1 MASNRYF
8 TPSQTIQKSYLRLSV
23 EEDSFGNFRTKLSV
37 LLNDLNPTDRE
48 ETNKGRVKTFL
59 EQTFWGG
66 KDYEVNGG
74 ATDLWIKDKSIG
86 RNVVLFEFKKVGDS
100 GMPTVEKLNR
110 KGLHEIILYYIIEEF
125 ENANTSIKHLIV
137 TDGYQYFSF
146 EKSAFWEL
154 FGNDKAFVREVLHSE
169 HTTDE
174 KRKYIYD
181 QIIKPKVEKVEN
193 KLKFTYFDL
202 RSFEK
207 QLNDDKVFKNPK
219 FRAIYKFFS
228 PTHLQ
233 KLSFQQDHNT
243 LNRNFYV
250 ELLYIMGLE
259 ERGDKHQIQRLK
271 ENERQPYSLIE
282 QAYTLLADYELPEAA
297 TVDSSIDKRFET
309 ALGLVIVWI
318 NRTLFMKL
326 LESQLMAF
334 NSDKKKYAFFE
345 KLTDFAMMHYLF
357 CKVMAI
363 PEAERSEEMKEK
375 FGEVP
380 YLNSSLFELTSIEKE
395 YFPISSLRNSEIKIL
410 KGTCLK
416 DKKGKVAS
424 GDLAVLDYLKLFLD
438 SYDFGAD
445 AGETGKTI
453 INASVLGLIF
463 EKINGYRD
471 GSFFTPGYI
480 TSYLCRETLR
490 RCVTDKYNEQYG
502 TSYKDF
508 NELADDFDYTD
519 KNKRDDVND
528 LINHIRVC
536 DPAVGSG
543 HFVVSALNELIAIKR
558 ELNVLKTIDGKRFK
572 HRVDIEDDE
581 LIVTD
586 ADGELRYDPDDV
598 MSQLVQETLFEEK
611 RTLIENCLFGVDLN
625 PNSAEICQLR
635 LWIELLKHAYYQPKG
650 ADGKRH
656 LQTLPNIDINI
667 KCGNSLVMKYTLDAP
682 IDKVLRGANVTMDEY
697 RKHVADYKNCPS
709 KENKRAVEQ
718 DIAKIKSKLNE
729 GYDKET
735 DEYKKW
741 VKVCSEIL
749 DRCNSLFPP
758 EEAETKVL
766 MDLRKKEAKLRQSL
780 EEVSSRHARLKAFEW
795 RYEFPEVLNDKG
807 QFEGFDCIIGN
818 PPYGVSIQDEYRKT
832 VEEKYEHV
840 PDYEI
845 YCYFISLGHKL
856 LKNNGYLAYII
867 PNMWLFNVTYTNYR
881 ADLFKDWNIVELL
894 DCTNFQIFDSATVRN
909 TVVTFKKTACNSGF
923 SGYRN
928 TRGLSDETEGKKSK
942 GKDYFS
948 ELTQREHQLIS
959 NNELTENFSQSW
971 GLALSLTEQEKK
983 IVTTIESAG
992 SRLNDYFDVSQG
1004 YIPYRLTDLEK
1015 KYGKVE
1021 GKLIKEEQR
1030 WHSDRK
1036 IDDSYQIE
1044 IKGENINKYECCH
1057 SGVYVKYG
1065 KHVGTYVDMKYFES
1079 PRLLIREIINP
1090 LMACYVEETYIN
1102 DPGIINIITKADNEV
1117 FSLKALWCIL
1127 NSKLSTYFLLHYAP
1141 KASKGLFPKVLIT
1154 DMNNFPLPKIND
1166 KAYLEQLENYYDQ
1179 IFANGGRV
1187 LSDKEQVNRIE
1198 SRIEE
1203 CVLKLYGIESE
1214 DDIRLINPDI
1224 CVNNCESEFN
1234 YNYLKGEE
1242 AYIKCA
1248 ECGAECLCHDG
1259 EYECSVCG
1267 NTGWTG
1273 EPMPDN

>member
-23 EEDSFGNFRTKLSV
+23 EEDSFGNFKTKLSV

-154 FGNDKAFVREVLHSE
+154 FGNDKTFVREVLHSE

-207 QLNDDKVFKNPK
+207 QLSDDKVFKNPK

-749 DRCNSLFPP
+749 DRGNSLFPP

-840 PDYEI
+840 PDYKI
-845 YCYFISLGHKL
+845 CLYFISLGHKL
-856 LKNNGYLAYII
+856 LKNNGFLAYII
-867 PNMWLFNVTYTNYR
+867 PNSWLFNQNAQNYR
-881 ADLFKDWNIVELL
+881 ETLNRIDADHPSAWTIHELL
-894 DCTNFQIFDSATVRN
+894 DCTNIQIFDSATVRN
-909 TVVTFKKTACNSGF
+909 TVMIMQKSLSPSEVICYK
-923 SGYRN
+923 N
-928 TRGLSDETEGKKSK
+928 TRDLIESQDDEDDDDKKQKDDGKVLF
-942 GKDYFS
+942 GK
-948 ELTQREHQLIS
+948 LVARETRSIS
-959 NNELTENFSQSW
+959 FNDIKADFAQNW
-971 GLALSLTEQEKK
+971 GLAFFLTQDENYAIGKIEKNT
-983 IVTTIESAG
+983 VTLESV
-992 SRLNDYFDVSQG
+992 FKDVSQG
-1004 YIPYRLTDLEK
+1004 IIAYDKLKGVK
-1015 KYGKVE
+1015 KNDIKDRIYHFETYHE
-1021 GKLIKEEQR
+1021 GCKKWLR
-1030 WHSDRK
+1030 GFDV
-1036 IDDSYQIE
+1036 
-1044 IKGENINKYECCH
+1044 NKYKVAWNTTPAKRSDKKTDREI
-1057 SGVYVKYG
+1057 
-1065 KHVGTYVDMKYFES
+1065 YVDYDKIPKARAQKYFMG
-1079 PRLLIREIINP
+1079 RRMLIREITNP
-1090 LMACYVEETYIN
+1090 SLFAAITDEELYHDPAILVVKDSENYSLELAC
-1102 DPGIINIITKADNEV
+1102 A
-1117 FSLKALWCIL
+1117 IL
-1127 NSKLSTYFLLHYAP
+1127 NSQLAAFYHFRHSP
-1141 KASKGLFPKVLIT
+1141 KATKGAFPKIMIS
-1154 DMNNFPLPKIND
+1154 DIRNFPLPIIND
-1166 KAYLEQLENYYDQ
+1166 SNKDCAEQIIKLFDEIQ
-1179 IFANGGRV
+1179 MEIQ
-1187 LSDKEQVNRIE
+1187 KEQSDTKAITKLQWQIDYYVF
-1198 SRIEE
+1198 
-1203 CVLKLYGIESE
+1203 KLYGMDDTDVNIISEGFMDTAPSDVNIE
-1214 DDIRLINPDI
+1214 
-1224 CVNNCESEFN
+1224 
-1234 YNYLKGEE
+1234 
-1242 AYIKCA
+1242 
-1248 ECGAECLCHDG
+1248 
-1259 EYECSVCG
+1259 
-1267 NTGWTG
+1267 
-1273 EPMPDN
+1273 